1 MFIAP
6 NKVLSCHS
14 TWWLEIGPFFQP
26 CSPPTTLQKLSLFH
40 SNPESVC
47 IFSGKGKKLADSSL
61 FPLLS
66 LVEKKK
72 KIEATTPALL
82 CRDWILGGDPAK
94 DYWGGAAPCRVCTH
108 KKANALIAQS
118 CFTQKVWLVPNKA
131 PNDSFFSF
139 SFTLTPSRAA
149 YDFFNSLR
157 NILLEHQF
165 VNY

>member
-1 MFIAP
+1 MMIRNWTF
-6 NKVLSCHS
+6 L
-14 TWWLEIGPFFQP
+14 
-26 CSPPTTLQKLSLFH
+26 PT
-40 SNPESVC
+40 
-47 IFSGKGKKLADSSL
+47 L
-61 FPLLS
+61 FPPHNPSEALPVPFKSRVCLHFQWEGKEVSRLLIVS
-66 LVEKKK
+66 FVVFSRKKKK